1 MKPIYILLLLVGALL
16 GGLLLIPRAPETKAP
31 VAEEPTPIEKPSVE
45 NLLAES
51 DVLFGTGHFTKAD
64 AGYAEVLL
72 ADPANVKAL
81 MQRGYIALL
90 ENNRLA
96 DAEALLMEVEALA
109 PRIVTTTS
117 FLAEIAYRQ
126 DQFDRAAD
134 LFGRLGRTAM
144 QAKLKSFEGLIPY
157 DAERL
162 TEVRVPFVTTD
173 PLPVVQ
179 VRINDSDPAYFFI
192 DTGTAEVV
200 VDSEFAKEIG
210 LEARGWESV
219 SETVL
224 LGHARVDT
232 LVLGDLIVR
241 NVPVDLLDIRQ
252 FSDTVF
258 GGMQIDG
265 TIGTVFLYH
274 FLSTLDYPNAEL
286 ILRPR
291 TPEAL
296 EAFEAQART
305 QQVIVAPFWM
315 AGDHFMLANGTI
327 NGSDPLLFLVDT
339 GLAERAFMA
348 KEDVI
353 REFGIDLDKSLA
365 RPGYTIFGIV
375 EEIPFT
381 VAELTLGEAVEHDL
395 DGVTGTFQVED
406 VFGFHI
412 DGLISH
418 QFFLNYAL
426 TLDFTGM
433 RLFLIPRG

>member
-1 MKPIYILLLLVGALL
+1 MKPIHILLLLAGVLL
-16 GGLLLIPRAPETKAP
+16 GGLLLIPRAPEIEAP
-31 VAEEPTPIEKPSVE
+31 VAEELTPIEKPA
-45 NLLAES
+45 AES
-51 DVLFGTGHFTKAD
+51 SLLESDFLFRSGHFAKAD
-64 AGYAEVLL
+64 AGYAELLL

-81 MQRGYIALL
+81 IQRGYIALL
-90 ENNRLA
+90 ENRLA
-96 DAEALLMEVEALA
+96 DAEALLVEVEALA
-109 PRIVTTTS
+109 PRMITTTA

-134 LFGRLGRTAM
+134 LLGKLERTAM
-144 QAKLKSFEGLIPY
+144 QAKLKSFEDLIPY
-157 DAERL
+157 EAERL
-162 TEVRVPFVTTD
+162 PEVHVPFVKTD
-173 PLPVVQ
+173 PLPIVQ

-192 DTGTAEVV
+192 DTGAAEVI
-200 VDSEFAKEIG
+200 VDAKFAKEIG
-210 LEARGWESV
+210 LETRGWERV

-241 NVPVDLLDIRQ
+241 NVPVGLLDVRQ

-291 TPEAL
+291 TDGAL
-296 EAFEAQART
+296 EAFEEQARA
-305 QQVIVAPFWM
+305 QQAIVTPFWM
-315 AGDHFMLANGTI
+315 AGDHFLLAKGTV
-327 NGSDPLLFLVDT
+327 NRSDPLLFLVDT

-348 KEDVI
+348 KEDVV
-353 REFGIDLDKSLA
+353 REFGIELDESLA
-365 RPGYTIFGIV
+365 RPGYTISGVV

-406 VFGFHI
+406 MFGFHI

-433 RLFLIPRG
+433 RLFLIPRE

>member
-1 MKPIYILLLLVGALL
+1 MKPIHILLILTGVLL
-16 GGLLLIPRAPETKAP
+16 GGLLLILREPEIKAP
-31 VAEEPTPIEKPSVE
+31 VAEEPTPIEKLSVE
-45 NLLAES
+45 SIVAES
-51 DVLFGTGHFTKAD
+51 DVLFSTGRFAKAD
-64 AGYAEVLL
+64 AGYAGVLL

-81 MQRGYIALL
+81 IQRGYIALL
-90 ENNRLA
+90 ENRLA
-96 DAEALLMEVEALA
+96 DAEALLLEVEALA
-109 PRIVTTTS
+109 PRIVTTTA

-134 LFGRLGRTAM
+134 LLGKLERTAM

-162 TEVRVPFVTTD
+162 TEVRVPFVTIE
-173 PLPVVQ
+173 PLPIVQ

-192 DTGTAEVV
+192 DTGAAEVV
-200 VDSEFAKEIG
+200 VDAEFAKEIG
-210 LEARGWESV
+210 LEARGWERV

-224 LGHARVDT
+224 LGHARVET

-241 NVPVDLLDIRQ
+241 NVPVDLLDVRQ

-291 TPEAL
+291 TDEAL

-305 QQVIVAPFWM
+305 QQAIVTPFWM

-348 KEDVI
+348 KEDVV
-353 REFGIDLDKSLA
+353 RKFGIELDESLA
-365 RPGYTIFGIV
+365 RPGYTILGVV

-412 DGLISH
+412 NGLISH
-418 QFFLNYAL
+418 QFFLNSAL

-433 RLFLIPRG
+433 RLFLIPRR

>member
-31 VAEEPTPIEKPSVE
+31 VAEEPTPIQKPSVE

-51 DVLFGTGHFTKAD
+51 DVLFGTGHFAKAD
-64 AGYAEVLL
+64 AGYAEVLQ

-81 MQRGYIALL
+81 VQRGYIALL
-90 ENNRLA
+90 ENRLP

-109 PRIVTTTS
+109 PRIVTTTA

-134 LFGRLGRTAM
+134 LLGQLERTAM

-162 TEVRVPFVTTD
+162 TEVRVPFVTIE
-173 PLPVVQ
+173 PLPIVQ

-192 DTGTAEVV
+192 DTGAAEVV
-200 VDSEFAKEIG
+200 VDAEFAKEIG
-210 LEARGWESV
+210 LEARGWERV

-224 LGHARVDT
+224 LGHAWVDT

-252 FSDTVF
+252 FSDKVF
-258 GGMQIDG
+258 GGMQVDG

-274 FLSTLDYPNAEL
+274 FLSTLDYPNAQL

-291 TPEAL
+291 TDEAL
-296 EAFEAQART
+296 VVFEAQARA
-305 QQVIVAPFWM
+305 QQAIVVPFWM

-327 NGSDPLLFLVDT
+327 NGSGSLLFLVDT

-348 KEDVI
+348 KEDVV
-353 REFGIDLDKSLA
+353 REFGIELDESLA
-365 RPGYTIFGIV
+365 RPGYTILGVV

-395 DGVTGTFQVED
+395 EGVTGTFQVED

-418 QFFLNYAL
+418 QFFLNYSL

-433 RLFLIPRG
+433 RLFLIPRR